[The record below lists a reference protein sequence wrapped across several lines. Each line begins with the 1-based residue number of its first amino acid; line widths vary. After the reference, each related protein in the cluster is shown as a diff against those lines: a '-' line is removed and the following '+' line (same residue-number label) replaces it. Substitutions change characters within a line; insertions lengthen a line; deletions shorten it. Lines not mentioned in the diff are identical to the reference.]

1 MVNPENENIKNKY
14 ITKSEMKIQLKNIWW
29 NIYPKMMKYNI
40 TDKQNIRKTYIW
52 PKNKYNQNPKTK
64 ISTEK
69 KSNNKNINRE

>member
-40 TDKQNIRKTYIW
+40 TDKT
-52 PKNKYNQNPKTK
+52 KYT
-64 ISTEK
+64 
-69 KSNNKNINRE
+69 KNIYMTKKQI